1 MHKEHEIVAA
11 VTAAKKDRE
20 KADALLRDYLPFIRA
35 QAAKQV
41 GHPVSDQD
49 DAQSIAMIA
58 FHEAILGYDPG
69 RGAFLPYAAMVI
81 KSRIIDHQRREAR
94 HQGQLSLDA
103 EQGDDSRP
111 LLEEV
116 ADTRDRFAEAAG
128 LAATQK
134 EIAELAAVMAEFGVS
149 FSDVAEQSPKQARTL
164 EACTAAVRYAA
175 AHESLL
181 EELLRT
187 KKLPL
192 AALVR
197 GAGDAP
203 HSDERVRDRSRTSA
217 ACSERRASFMKYL
230 VMESE
235 PGYAIVLDE
244 EGRFLRVAN
253 QGYAVGET
261 LTEVSEMAA
270 PAAPKRRFGRY
281 LAAVAMVACLLFAAL
296 GVYEWQQPFASVYMT
311 INPEVRIDVDRDE
324 MVVGLDGVNDDGA
337 DLVSGYAYDDKSL
350 ELVMDELVDRAIEMG
365 YLSEGGTISLTL
377 DADSDEWIVSRS
389 DSLSTQLNAHLDE
402 KLSVTIYVTNQETSQ
417 QTGSDYG
424 DSDYAEAPTVVDVP
438 QQPAQPAQEP
448 TAPVYAEGD
457 SAYEDDDYE
466 DGDSGY
472 EADDD

>member
-35 QAAKQV
+35 QAAKQI

-187 KKLPL
+187 KKLPM

-197 GAGDAP
+197 GAGV
-203 HSDERVRDRSRTSA
+203 ERKTL
-217 ACSERRASFMKYL
+217 ERHRKY
-230 VMESE
+230 
-235 PGYAIVLDE
+235 VLAM
-244 EGRFLRVAN
+244 LLI
-253 QGYAVGET
+253 
-261 LTEVSEMAA
+261 LT
-270 PAAPKRRFGRY
+270 
-281 LAAVAMVACLLFAAL
+281 
-296 GVYEWQQPFASVYMT
+296 
-311 INPEVRIDVDRDE
+311 N
-324 MVVGLDGVNDDGA
+324 
-337 DLVSGYAYDDKSL
+337 
-350 ELVMDELVDRAIEMG
+350 
-365 YLSEGGTISLTL
+365 
-377 DADSDEWIVSRS
+377 
-389 DSLSTQLNAHLDE
+389 
-402 KLSVTIYVTNQETSQ
+402 
-417 QTGSDYG
+417 
-424 DSDYAEAPTVVDVP
+424 
-438 QQPAQPAQEP
+438 
-448 TAPVYAEGD
+448 
-457 SAYEDDDYE
+457 
-466 DGDSGY
+466 GY
-472 EADDD
+472 EIIRGHLQHVLKGGRRS